1 MFTVVRG
8 WGRGS
13 LLLLSVGTG
22 TGTRTRTGAGTRTGM
37 GAGTVLRRR
46 VFLLFPDTS
55 FPHVDGALVNP
66 VLFPN
71 STEPFG
77 ESFSN
82 DTSLLSV
89 GKWGRGHVE
98 AEKIM
103 EETR

>member
-8 WGRGS
+8 WGRGGVS
-13 LLLLSVGTG
+13 LLLSVGTG
-22 TGTRTRTGAGTRTGM
+22 TGTRTGTGTGTAT
-37 GAGTVLRRR
+37 GTVLRRR
-46 VFLLFPDTS
+46 VFFLFPDTS
-55 FPHVDGALVNP
+55 FPYVDSALVNP

-89 GKWGRGHVE
+89 GKWGGGHVE